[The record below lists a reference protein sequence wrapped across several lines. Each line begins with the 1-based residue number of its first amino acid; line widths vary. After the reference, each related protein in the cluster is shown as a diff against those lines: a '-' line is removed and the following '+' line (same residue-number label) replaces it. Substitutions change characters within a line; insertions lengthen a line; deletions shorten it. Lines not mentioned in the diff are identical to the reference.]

1 MSIDGRIRELS
12 RRHLSLEAQLQD
24 ALAHPSSQDEAI
36 GEIKRRKLRLKEEI
50 ERLRAGTRSAA

>member
-12 RRHLSLEAQLQD
+12 RRHLSLETQLRD

-36 GEIKRRKLRLKEEI
+36 REIKRRKLHLKEEI

>member
-12 RRHLSLEAQLQD
+12 RRHLFLETQLRD

-36 GEIKRRKLRLKEEI
+36 REIKRRKLHLKEEL

>member
-12 RRHLSLEAQLQD
+12 RRHQSLETQLQD
-24 ALAHPSSQDEAI
+24 ALIHPSSQDEEI
-36 GEIKRRKLRLKEEI
+36 REIKRRKLRLKEEL